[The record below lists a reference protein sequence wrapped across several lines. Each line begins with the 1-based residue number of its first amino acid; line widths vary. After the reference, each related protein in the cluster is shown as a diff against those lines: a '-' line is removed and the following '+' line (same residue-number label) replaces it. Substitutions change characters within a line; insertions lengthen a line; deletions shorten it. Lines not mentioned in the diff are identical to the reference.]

1 MLVQIYCFFCSVPI
15 CIHAISK
22 WETKFLIVN
31 CFRESKEKVQSMN
44 VFEIHFLKLNY
55 EVKLFPSRVY
65 QMGYR
70 HKDNRVH
77 KYDRM
82 NKIKSCIVW
91 GRVSHLKCNILSDC
105 TFACIRMG
113 FSLSEANRWFFLMYL
128 IGVRGLSNCC
138 LTATHA
144 KISVGARE
152 QTSRFRLCI
161 FPKCQL

>member
-1 MLVQIYCFFCSVPI
+1 
-15 CIHAISK
+15 
-22 WETKFLIVN
+22 
-31 CFRESKEKVQSMN
+31 MN

-91 GRVSHLKCNILSDC
+91 GESFAFEVQYSLGLHICVYSNGIFIIRSQPLVFPNVFNWCSWLK
-105 TFACIRMG
+105 
-113 FSLSEANRWFFLMYL
+113 
-128 IGVRGLSNCC
+128 
-138 LTATHA
+138 
-144 KISVGARE
+144 
-152 QTSRFRLCI
+152 
-161 FPKCQL
+161 